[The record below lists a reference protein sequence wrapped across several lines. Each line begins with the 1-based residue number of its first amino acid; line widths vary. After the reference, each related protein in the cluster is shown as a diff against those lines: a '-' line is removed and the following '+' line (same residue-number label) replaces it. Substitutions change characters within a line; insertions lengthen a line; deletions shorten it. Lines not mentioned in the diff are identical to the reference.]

1 METRVIAKGPL
12 AIWVFGPVGAGKSLL
27 ISRLPLDAFRIV
39 DQDALLEEE
48 LARRGLC
55 LDATQ
60 HTATERTQFQSIRRQ
75 VAAALWNQVPVWRKE
90 GINLCFETTG
100 DKPHLFEA
108 ELIANRNR
116 GYQTLGCALNI
127 PLDKCLAQNR
137 VRSRVLSDET
147 VAASWTAFQ
156 NYLATDVYSRLFA
169 GENLEIC
176 TSVPDAEI
184 TVTSWLAGVA

>member
-108 ELIANRNR
+108 ELIANRNPR
-116 GYQTLGCALNI
+116 
-127 PLDKCLAQNR
+127 
-137 VRSRVLSDET
+137 LSD
-147 VAASWTAFQ
+147 A
-156 NYLATDVYSRLFA
+156 RLRA
-169 GENLEIC
+169 QYPARQ
-176 TSVPDAEI
+176 VPR
-184 TVTSWLAGVA
+184 TKPRPQPRLVR